1 MTCTTRR
8 LRLRSRNTGAGCNM
22 HPTLAVAMIS
32 ASVSYVSIFASRI
45 FIESSFWT
53 TL

>member
-1 MTCTTRR
+1 
-8 LRLRSRNTGAGCNM
+8 M

-32 ASVSYVSIFASRI
+32 ASVELTSSIFASRI